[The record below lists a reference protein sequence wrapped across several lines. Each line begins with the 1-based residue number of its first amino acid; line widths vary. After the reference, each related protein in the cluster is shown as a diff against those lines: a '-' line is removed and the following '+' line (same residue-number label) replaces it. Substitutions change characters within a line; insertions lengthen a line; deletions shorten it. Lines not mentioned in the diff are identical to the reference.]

1 MLAVRPLSPT
11 SRRNESHFSLEM
23 RDQVGALVRG
33 IQRSKTRKSG
43 RITSNMVMRVAVQ
56 HLLKRYRLDGGG
68 DIPNGEAQLL

>member
-1 MLAVRPLSPT
+1 
-11 SRRNESHFSLEM
+11 M